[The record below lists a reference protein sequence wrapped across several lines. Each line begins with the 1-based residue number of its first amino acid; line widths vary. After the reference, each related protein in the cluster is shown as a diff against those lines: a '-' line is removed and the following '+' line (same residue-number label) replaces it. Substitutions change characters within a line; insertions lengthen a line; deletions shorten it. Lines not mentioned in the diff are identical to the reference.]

1 MQILGKVLSNHIKLL
16 SPQEKELYSFVR
28 SISGLR
34 PRNLQLYKLSCLHR
48 SAHVCDGNGVLLDNE
63 RLEYLGDAVLNA
75 IVADMLYRRYPSKNE
90 GFLTN
95 ARSKLVQ
102 RDMLNRLADEIGL
115 TSRIKAVADMD
126 GSSVR
131 GNALEAFVGAVYLDR
146 GFRQCR
152 KFVCRRLF
160 AAHVDLCR
168 IVQTESNYKARVLEW
183 AQKHHLD
190 VQFADEAIDNG
201 RKAPAFHSTLVVS
214 GIKIG
219 EGDGRT
225 KRDSQQAASK
235 AAYLKIMQFPSLRR
249 LLMQKN
255 KSAIHKNTN

>member
-115 TSRIKAVADMD
+115 TSRIEAVADVD
-126 GSSVR
+126 
-131 GNALEAFVGAVYLDR
+131 AAFYQAVEKRRAKNGEVYLDR

-249 LLMQKN
+249 LLMQK
-255 KSAIHKNTN
+255 K